1 MQFPSYEFVATKER
15 NITVRYLK
23 IKILPFNSDHDHT
36 ITLNYYNIDRRAAA
50 RSNEATEKGSYMSAI
65 HVNEF

>member
-1 MQFPSYEFVATKER
+1 MQFPSHEFVATKER

-23 IKILPFNSDHDHT
+23 IKILPFNSDHDHKKL
-36 ITLNYYNIDRRAAA
+36 ITVA
-50 RSNEATEKGSYMSAI
+50 RGEEATKKGSCMSAI